1 MCYNL
6 LICEGEI
13 NMTFRKKLYYIA
25 LTEYLLN
32 KNNNIAIDKDLSLS
46 ISTRRGTFR
55 NQLDY
60 LMDIPTLDFRVS
72 ILKEGEVIYSTF
84 YQKIYEELD
93 TLLKSNP
100 EHIKAFINRK
110 DYLGNEYSTYSYY
123 DFELEQKVRIINAAA
138 GIESET
144 LSFKNPKVLVRKNVS
159 NKYNEIKQI
168 RTK

>member
-1 MCYNL
+1 ML
-6 LICEGEI
+6 
-13 NMTFRKKLYYIA
+13 

-84 YQKIYEELD
+84 F
-93 TLLKSNP
+93 
-100 EHIKAFINRK
+100 IKR
-110 DYLGNEYSTYSYY
+110 YM
-123 DFELEQKVRIINAAA
+123 
-138 GIESET
+138 
-144 LSFKNPKVLVRKNVS
+144 KN
-159 NKYNEIKQI
+159 
-168 RTK
+168 